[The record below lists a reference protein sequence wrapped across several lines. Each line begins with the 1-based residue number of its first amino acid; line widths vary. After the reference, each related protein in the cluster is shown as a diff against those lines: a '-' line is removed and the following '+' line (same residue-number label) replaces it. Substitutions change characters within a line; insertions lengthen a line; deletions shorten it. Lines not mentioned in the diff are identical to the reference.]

1 MEKGPTRKHDK
12 KRNIKVIV
20 TPQGSP
26 DHEPIGEVPEP
37 EAQNATSPP
46 QLAGPSQPRRLSGR
60 KKKARNRSKLYRK
73 KELLKIRLRQQ
84 HRLKGNTHIC
94 NLFCICVRACVRACC
109 KHFVCVRARARV
121 CVSYVG

>member
-37 EAQNATSPP
+37 EAQNATPPP
-46 QLAGPSQPRRLSGR
+46 QLAGPSQPTQWTE
-60 KKKARNRSKLYRK
+60 
-73 KELLKIRLRQQ
+73 KEGKEQVKTLPE
-84 HRLKGNTHIC
+84 KGVAKDSSSPTAS
-94 NLFCICVRACVRACC
+94 FER
-109 KHFVCVRARARV
+109 
-121 CVSYVG
+121 